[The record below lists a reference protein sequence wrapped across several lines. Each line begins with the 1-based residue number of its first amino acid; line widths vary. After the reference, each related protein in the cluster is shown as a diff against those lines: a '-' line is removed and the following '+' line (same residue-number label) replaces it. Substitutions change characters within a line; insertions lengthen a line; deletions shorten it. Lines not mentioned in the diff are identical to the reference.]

1 MQGLQNNVF
10 PSKLSLNCGGKLI
23 DLSKPK
29 VMGILNVT
37 PDSFFDGGRYRNL
50 DDALRLAEKHVE
62 AGATFIDMGGMSTRP
77 KSELISV
84 EEESARLLPAIEAIR
99 KRFPDVVISA
109 DTFRSTVAKESIASG
124 ADMINDVGGGT
135 LDENMFETVAKL
147 DVPYI
152 MMHIQGTPQTMQ
164 DNPVYQDVLSEVEDY
179 FIQCCF
185 TLRSLG
191 VKDIVIDLG
200 FGFGKTLEHNYALLN
215 DMRRF
220 TSLGIPILAGLSR
233 KSMINRVL
241 GTEANEALNGTTA
254 LNMKA
259 LEQGASILRVH
270 DVKEAMECV
279 TLFGETQPG
288 H

>member
-10 PSKLSLNCGGKLI
+10 PSKLSLNCRGKLI
-23 DLSKPK
+23 DLSQPK

-50 DDALRLAEKHVE
+50 DDALRLAEKHIE

-84 EEESARLLPAIEAIR
+84 DKELARLLPAIEAIR
-99 KRFPDVVISA
+99 AQFPEVVISA
-109 DTFRSTVAKESIASG
+109 DTFRARVAKEAVMSG

-135 LDENMFETVAKL
+135 LDEYMFQTVAEL
-147 DVPYI
+147 NVPYV

-164 DNPVYQDVLSEVEDY
+164 ENPVYRDVLSEVEDY
-179 FIQCCF
+179 FIQRCF

-191 VKDIVIDLG
+191 VKDVIIDLG
-200 FGFGKTLEHNYALLN
+200 FGFGKTLEHNYTLLN
-215 DMRRF
+215 GMRHF
-220 TSLGIPILAGLSR
+220 KSIGIPILAGLSR

-241 GTEANEALNGTTA
+241 GTKAADALNGTTA

-270 DVKEAMECV
+270 DVKEAVECV
-279 TLFGETQPG
+279 KLNNETQPS